1 MTPHDPENG
10 TTRDELV
17 QRIALMETMI
27 AEGRQSTA
35 RFGWIFVLWGVV
47 ELAGIAWEVTQ
58 PQSNWV
64 WPITIAGGFVLQ
76 FLGFVLRR
84 RRGIV
89 CSMNLKSRSVSAV
102 WSMMGLAATLYS
114 FTAIFRHEA
123 WQVSF
128 FVGIFMLVGLAH
140 ATSAMILRWAAQGFV
155 AAIWW
160 AGGLAAFFV
169 RREYDTTIFVVEM
182 VFGMIGFGL
191 YAMWLERRRLMIPV
205 QDHV

>member
-1 MTPHDPENG
+1 MIPLDPENSA
-10 TTRDELV
+10 TRDDLL
-17 QRIALMETMI
+17 QRVALMEAMI

-47 ELAGIAWEVTQ
+47 ELAGM
-58 PQSNWV
+58 V
-64 WPITIAGGFVLQ
+64 WQAKWSYSDWLWPTTIACGFVLQ
-76 FLGFVLRR
+76 YLGFALHRN
-84 RRGIV
+84 RGV
-89 CSMNLKSRSVSAV
+89 ARPTNLKARSVGAA

-114 FTAIFRHEA
+114 FAAIFHHDA

-128 FVGIFMLVGLAH
+128 FAGIFMLVGLAH

-169 RREYDTTIFVVEM
+169 PREYDLILFMVEM

-191 YAMWLERRRLMIPV
+191 YAMWLERRRLTAPV
-205 QDHV
+205 QHHA